1 MVRKLNERVDAI
13 NELLISSNP
22 KKNKLLTLL
31 KQLPDV
37 EKGLCRIYY
46 GRVKKKRIVY
56 MKTRLNF
63 SIYLQSSPAELVQV
77 LDALLAA
84 SSLFSTDVEPQFKSE
99 LLNRLFNALPSI
111 RHDVSHYREMI
122 DPTYASDKTKFFKSE
137 AKWPDIPREKNN
149 IKFVE
154 GLLYDHLEEL
164 KTMTNL
170 SNLKYVEVAGI
181 EVNVLL
187 HSFNLIFKT
196 NPSLPIFFFS
206 NSFY

>member
-1 MVRKLNERVDAI
+1 MSY
-13 NELLISSNP
+13 LLWKGKE
-22 KKNKLLTLL
+22 KK
-31 KQLPDV
+31 
-37 EKGLCRIYY
+37 
-46 GRVKKKRIVY
+46 IVY

-77 LDALLAA
+77 LDALLAV
-84 SSLFSTDVEPQFKSE
+84 SNLFSTDVEPQFKSE

-111 RHDVSHYREMI
+111 HHDVSYYREMI

-196 NPSLPIFFFS
+196 NPFLPFFF
-206 NSFY
+206 FQ